1 MASQQSIEGKRAESI
16 ELMIVACISF
26 LVIFTVMYYYY
37 EYAWFY
43 VIRYLF
49 LGLSFIPPVVNDW
62 LFFWT
67 EDAGKFIVFIS
78 DDLTYYVNDFSKY
91 YIDTDAGAKKKSQ
104 IDSLA
109 AVMMGPYLVIPTI
122 YMIIKEFRKPK
133 GAIKKPSERSRESA
147 LYRYAKSQ
155 ADIWPYIKPIVNI
168 MGDMA
173 EKQKSLDAEWYALS
187 EIPYAWMQKRNIL
200 REIKT
205 KKRRKLITV
214 RERSEFTLDRDKAF
228 KVLRENLGALWGG
241 LDDLDFNH
249 RCVLAVIVPHIFG
262 KVSMSRLINRKIATY
277 HESKKSK
284 ANKALEAG
292 LRIKIEAEV
301 DAILE
306 SHSSAFIMPYFEEAE
321 FEDPFDPIA
330 SSFEELDSE
339 KDMFDKG
346 ASLVKDTLLNHAYIK
361 TVFFGLIERSWT
373 YGVLA
378 SAELLWVKKVDRDLW
393 YVISQQGR
401 TSAFVEVCGAWSHYL
416 AEDTYGF
423 RTLMPQLD
431 AGINAFD
438 FDLWST
444 HANYAPLGS
453 WDSTSKWDKL
463 VPDGVGKGGNLPR
476 PPGGKDSS
484 QMV

>member
-16 ELMIVACISF
+16 EMMILAFVVF
-26 LVIFTVMYYYY
+26 LGLVTLAYYYY
-37 EYAWFY
+37 EYAWYY
-43 VIRYLF
+43 VMRYLY
-49 LGLSFIPPVVNDW
+49 LGLSYLPAVVNDY
-62 LFFWT
+62 LFFWVDGT
-67 EDAGKFIVFIS
+67 GKFIPLIA
-78 DDLTYYVNDFSKY
+78 DDLAYYANSFSEY
-91 YIDTDAGAKKKSQ
+91 YIESDIGAKKKSQ
-104 IDSLA
+104 MDLMAAKMLA
-109 AVMMGPYLVIPTI
+109 PYLVIPTF
-122 YMIIKEFRKPK
+122 YMIYKEFSKPQ
-133 GAIKKPSERSRESA
+133 GAIKKPSERSKDSA

-155 ADIWPYIKPIVNI
+155 ADIWPHIKPIVNI

-187 EIPYAWMQKRNIL
+187 EIPYAWMQKKGIL

-228 KVLRENLGALWGG
+228 KALRANLGSLWKG

-262 KVSMSRLINRKIATY
+262 KVAMSRLINRKIATY

-284 ANKALEAG
+284 ADKAKEGALRAEIEKEVNNILEAH
-292 LRIKIEAEV
+292 A
-301 DAILE
+301 
-306 SHSSAFIMPYFEEAE
+306 SAFETPYFEEGD

-339 KDMFDKG
+339 KDMFGKG
-346 ASLVKDTLLNHAYIK
+346 AELVKDTLLTHAYIK

-378 SAELLWVKKVDRDLW
+378 SSELLWVKKVDRDLW

-416 AEDTYGF
+416 AEDSYGF
-423 RTLMPQLD
+423 RTLMPQLS
-431 AGINAFD
+431 AGIDAFD

-444 HANYAPLGS
+444 HENYAALGT

-463 VPDGVGKGGNLPR
+463 VPDGVGKGGNLPKAPSGR
-476 PPGGKDSS
+476 DSS